1 MGKSSVVCGLFKEF
15 AQLNIPRAICT
26 TVCSHENHSTT
37 LLYIQQY
44 TLYAGTSR
52 KGRTAAKAMQ
62 SGVMDTT
69 PSDKILLCLQQLTET
84 RDYIRQKE
92 HELQQK
98 EVQFRLEMQQKEFDL
113 KCAKS
118 THDQR
123 VAASKEE
130 LAEEWGELEETK
142 KRAEEIVIGDD
153 KTHIVELNV
162 GGDKFSIYGPTH
174 SSAPGRLHLSAS
186 RAEIRSPAPPD
197 HSRVHR
203 SRQQTLSLHPQL
215 HEAGRGGVSLHGA
228 PQ

>member
-1 MGKSSVVCGLFKEF
+1 
-15 AQLNIPRAICT
+15 
-26 TVCSHENHSTT
+26 
-37 LLYIQQY
+37 
-44 TLYAGTSR
+44 
-52 KGRTAAKAMQ
+52 MQ

-118 THDQR
+118 IHDQR

-142 KRAEEIVIGDD
+142 KRA
-153 KTHIVELNV
+153 
-162 GGDKFSIYGPTH
+162 
-174 SSAPGRLHLSAS
+174 
-186 RAEIRSPAPPD
+186 
-197 HSRVHR
+197 
-203 SRQQTLSLHPQL
+203 
-215 HEAGRGGVSLHGA
+215 
-228 PQ
+228 